1 MSEISVI
8 GNAVVGNVQ
17 TTAPATPTAPTA
29 PVEVSAP
36 ADDNADVAATD
47 YVEFSQQAQMLEKIH
62 SLPSVRQ
69 HRIDAIKEAIATKSF
84 LTEDK
89 VDLAIDRM
97 IDEVS
102 S

>member
-8 GNAVVGNVQ
+8 GTVVGNVR
-17 TTAPATPTAPTA
+17 TPATPTAPTT

-62 SLPSVRQ
+62 NLPSVRQ
-69 HRIDAIKEAIATKSF
+69 HRIDAIKEAIATNSF

-89 VDLAIDRM
+89 LDLAIDRM

>member
-8 GNAVVGNVQ
+8 GNAVGGNVRA
-17 TTAPATPTAPTA
+17 TVPATPTAPTT

-36 ADDNADVAATD
+36 ADDNTDVAATD

-89 VDLAIDRM
+89 VGLAIDRM